1 MKENQK
7 EGKDNDVNAKD
18 DTLGENSEQSPLA
31 KEVGKE
37 KAEKEEKK
45 QSKNKD

>member
-18 DTLGENSEQSPLA
+18 DTLGENSEQTPLV
-31 KEVGKE
+31 KEVRKE
-37 KAEKEEKK
+37 KAEKEEKTVK
-45 QSKNKD
+45 K